1 MTPQPVNGAYRYL
14 WQLVILALV
23 LRLGFVLGYEQ
34 YPLFLGDDGSYDNVG
49 QNLANGRGFV
59 WQTGDPVNGF
69 VYEPMVGP
77 GPTYPIFLGLTY
89 FLFGHSVT
97 AVRVI
102 QALLGGATVILMFLI
117 AGAVFGEQVA
127 RISGFLTAIHP
138 ALISYSGMLLTETL
152 FAFLIAVSIWAMILA
167 IKSRTP
173 KAWILVGIISG
184 LMVLLRSEA
193 LLIVILGSVLVLWY
207 GEKRHKM
214 RNLLI
219 FAMFFVLTISVWTV
233 RNYIVFNEIILV
245 SSDSG
250 RVLWISTVGWSE
262 WHFDDERYTSLLL
275 QGLNG
280 READRVLQR
289 EGLKNILG
297 DPVHYLRLCFERI
310 IPFWIGSHTLYIA
323 GFSDSFQAYYAR
335 GAHAQLFVKGTIL
348 LLNTSL
354 IVLAFGGALAS
365 LLNKR
370 DERYLRGICLNPIV
384 AIATVHFFLFATS
397 RYQVPILPF
406 ILMFSVVGM
415 VKASNYFR
423 SRSVLGC

>member
-1 MTPQPVNGAYRYL
+1 MTPQPVNGSYRIL

-34 YPLFLGDDGSYDNVG
+34 YPLFLGDDGGYDNVG

-59 WQTGDPVNGF
+59 YQTGDPVNGF

-77 GPTYPIFLGLTY
+77 GPTYPTFLGLTY

-102 QALLGGATVILMFLI
+102 QALLGAATVIVMFLI
-117 AGAVFGEQVA
+117 ACAVFGEQVA

-152 FAFLIAVSIWAMILA
+152 FAFLIALSVWAMILA
-167 IKSRTP
+167 IESRTP
-173 KAWILVGIISG
+173 KAWVFAGISSG
-184 LMVLLRSEA
+184 LMVLLRAEA
-193 LLIVILGSVLVLWY
+193 LMIGVLGSVFVLWY

-214 RNLLI
+214 RNLLV
-219 FAMFFVLTISVWTV
+219 FAAVLVLTIGVWTA
-233 RNYIVFNEIILV
+233 RNYIVFNEVILV
-245 SSDSG
+245 SANG
-250 RVLWISTVGWSE
+250 GKALWISTVGWSE
-262 WHFDDERYTSLLL
+262 WHFDDERYRSVV
-275 QGLNG
+275 QGLSG
-280 READRVLQR
+280 LEAGRVLQR

-297 DPVHYLRLCFERI
+297 DPVHYLRLCFERV

-415 VKASNYFR
+415 LKASTYFR